1 MIRERLQQQT
11 KEIVYSD
18 LEALDD
24 GEKRDTVLPRV
35 MMSERA
41 SSMCEGVCHLCHGHW
56 GFEFQS
62 DPEQVYS
69 SIRMEAS
76 ALLLGSRLL
85 ITATEE
91 KNTTGWKER
100 CV

>member
-1 MIRERLQQQT
+1 MQQQT
-11 KEIVYSD
+11 KEIDYFD
-18 LEALDD
+18 WQELND

-35 MMSERA
+35 MISERA
-41 SSMCEGVCHLCHGHW
+41 SSMCERVCHLCHGHW

-62 DPEQVYS
+62 DPEHVYP
-69 SIRMEAS
+69 SITMEAS
-76 ALLLGSRLL
+76 ALLLGSRFL
-85 ITATEE
+85 ITDTEE